1 MNLFNLYNTQKP
13 KMQLSQRKRSRLMLM
28 PLSQKGFTLIEV
40 MVAVFVLAVG
50 ILGMAGMQAVSVR
63 ESQNSVFRSQADIL
77 AADMADRLRANRA
90 DAADELSTNYETD
103 GTLGDLPNCMGTTAN
118 CDETDIAG
126 YDIFQWQTQIV
137 NSNLP
142 AGVGTITRNAGT
154 SEYTILVFWDEDRDG
169 AVTTGTSCNSTAA
182 DGCIRLVIQ
191 I

>member
-1 MNLFNLYNTQKP
+1 MNILNPHNIKKT
-13 KMQLSQRKRSRLMLM
+13 SIT
-28 PLSQKGFTLIEV
+28 QKGFTLIEV

-63 ESQNSVFRSQADIL
+63 ESQNSIFRSQADIL

-90 DAADELSTNYETD
+90 DAADPLSVNYESD
-103 GTLGDLPNCMGTTAN
+103 GTAVVSEACQGTTAS
-118 CDETDIAG
+118 CDEVQMASYDIA
-126 YDIFQWQTQIV
+126 QWQTQIA

-142 AGVGTITRNAGT
+142 SGIGTITKNVGT

-169 AVTTGTSCNSTAA
+169 AVVTGASCNSTAL